1 MEALLALEDGRVFR
15 GRSFGAS
22 AERGGEVVF
31 NTAMSGYQEVLTDP
45 SYRGQIVVMTAPEI
59 GNYGVNDLDVESRRI
74 QVEGFVVRECSE
86 IASSWRSRRE
96 LPQYLRESDIPAI
109 SEIDTRALTR
119 HLRSGGV
126 LRGVLSALDLSEEN
140 LVRKARALP
149 RLAEIDLVGRV
160 TCASASPWRGGGPV
174 AWVGAP
180 LRRRAARHKVVAVD
194 FGMKD
199 NIPRSLTGVGC
210 KVTVMPARA
219 TAAEILAVAPDGVFL
234 SNGPGDPETLEYA
247 ATMVRALLG
256 RVPIFGICLGHQI
269 MGLAFGGRTF
279 KLKFGH
285 RGVNHPVKN
294 LRTGRVEITSQNHGY
309 AVDAESL
316 AGDIELTHVNLND
329 GTVEGFRH
337 RSHPAFSVQY
347 HPEASPGPHDALYLF
362 DDFVRMMD
370 ERKAAS
376 RDAQAAGAGEAP
388 EGEAAAVEPPGGAAL
403 GDS

>member
-1 MEALLALEDGRVFR
+1 MEAVLALEDGRVFR

-31 NTAMSGYQEVLTDP
+31 NTSMSGYQEVLTDP

-74 QVEGFVVRECSE
+74 QVEGFAVRECSE
-86 IASSWRSRRE
+86 ISSSWRSRRD

-126 LRGVLSALDLSEEN
+126 LRGVLSALDLSEES

-149 RLAEIDLVGRV
+149 RLADIDLVGRV
-160 TCASASPWRGGGPV
+160 TSASAAPWRGGGPV
-174 AWVGAP
+174 AWLGAP
-180 LRRRAARHKVVAVD
+180 LRRRAARHKVVALD

-199 NIPRSLTGVGC
+199 NIPRSLTGAGC
-210 KVTVMPARA
+210 KVTVMPARTGA
-219 TAAEILAVAPDGVFL
+219 DEILAGAPDGVFL
-234 SNGPGDPETLEYA
+234 SNGPGDPETLDYA
-247 ATMVRALLG
+247 ATMVRTLLG

-316 AGDIELTHVNLND
+316 GADIEITHVNLND

-376 RDAQAAGAGEAP
+376 RDARAAEAP
-388 EGEAAAVEPPGGAAL
+388 EGEAAAAEPPGGATL